1 MFNDMG
7 RFLEIK
13 SIEDSGIDIVGV
25 AAADVFVI
33 LDWVESYC
41 LISDTTLE

>member
-1 MFNDMG
+1 MTCDA
-7 RFLEIK
+7 FLRSK

-25 AAADVFVI
+25 AAADVFVT